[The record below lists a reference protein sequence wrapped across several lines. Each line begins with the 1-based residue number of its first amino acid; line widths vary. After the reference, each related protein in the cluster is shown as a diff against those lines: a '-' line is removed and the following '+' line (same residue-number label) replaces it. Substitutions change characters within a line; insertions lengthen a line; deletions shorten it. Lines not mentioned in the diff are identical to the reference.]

1 MAAGFALGVILYSL
15 SAILWSRTGK
25 QCSMTL
31 PLFHGPQKPLFQFV
45 SNPLPICAICNA
57 AVALETAKTDE
68 DGAAIHEP
76 CYVLKMKS
84 RERALPNPTQEN
96 QTSSA

>member
-1 MAAGFALGVILYSL
+1 
-15 SAILWSRTGK
+15 
-25 QCSMTL
+25 MT
-31 PLFHGPQKPLFQFV
+31 HPLFQDPKKPLSQFG

-57 AVALETAKTDE
+57 AVPLETAKTDE

-84 RERALPNPTQEN
+84 SERALPNPTQEN